1 MSSSKQD
8 LSYINTIEDL
18 HALQAMVKLRI
29 KEREKD
35 LLERLQKLPQESI
48 KATVGAVV
56 PAFLNNRVAG
66 TTWSILRGSIG
77 LLFKKK
83 TAGSEL
89 KDNIFASAKKL
100 GLFTGLKALYKLWNR
115 K

>member
-1 MSSSKQD
+1 MSSKKD

-18 HALQAMVKLRI
+18 HAMQTVVKLRI

-35 LLERLQKLPQESI
+35 LVERMHKLPQETV

-56 PAFLNNRVAG
+56 PAFLNNKVAG
-66 TTWSILRGSIG
+66 ITWGLLRGSVG
-77 LLFKKK
+77 LLFRKKSAASDIK
-83 TAGSEL
+83 QNMFS
-89 KDNIFASAKKL
+89 SAKKL
-100 GLFTGLKALYKLWNR
+100 GLFTALKTVYNLLSK